1 MDNACPERRTRRS
14 SNCAEA
20 LSLLLEAVRDR
31 AELGSVALSDRTGIL
46 VAGAGSAR
54 ECDELAAWAPIV
66 LGARPGAKRDAKLCG
81 VKVRGLE
88 AYLCSSSLGDRPL
101 AALAE
106 AAEGCARILGVRRF
120 EATAP

>member
-14 SNCAEA
+14 TNCAEA
-20 LSLLLEAVRDR
+20 LALLLEAVRER
-31 AELGSVALSDRTGIL
+31 AKLGSVALSDRTGIL
-46 VAGAGSAR
+46 VAGAGHAR
-54 ECDELAAWAPIV
+54 ECDELAAWAPLV
-66 LGARPGAKRDAKLCG
+66 LGARAGVKRDAKLCG

-88 AYLCSSSLGDRPL
+88 AYLCSTATGERPL
-101 AALAE
+101 AALSE